1 MTEKILAL
9 LQGGILQPLSFATSG
24 FGAKVATVVDILL
37 VSILFTV
44 LFRFLRRTRATNI
57 LLGFIIVGLGII
69 IARLLNF
76 VTLNLVLTIF
86 FGLLL
91 FATPFLFQPEL
102 RRGLEKLGRKGPFWR
117 SDYDA
122 LDDKGIRSLSE
133 AVESLQEHKHGAL
146 IVLEKKTG
154 LTEYVDTGVVLDAK
168 IGKEVLETIFF
179 PGSPLHDGAVI
190 IRDGYLAAAAC
201 TLPLAEEG
209 SVAGRMGTRHRAAL
223 GISENS
229 DAIAIVVSEER
240 GTISL
245 AADGKMY
252 KVPTPHDLNRMLRKF
267 A

>member
-1 MTEKILAL
+1 M
-9 LQGGILQPLSFATSG
+9 SFTASG
-24 FGAKVATVVDILL
+24 LGAKVATVIDILL
-37 VSILFTV
+37 VAAIFMV

-57 LLGFIIVGLGII
+57 LLGFIIVGFGII
-69 IARLLNF
+69 VARLLNF
-76 VTLNLVLTIF
+76 VTLNLVLTVF

-117 SDYDA
+117 SNYDA
-122 LDDKGIRSLSE
+122 LDDIGIRSLAE
-133 AVESLQEHKHGAL
+133 AVESLQDHKHGAL

-154 LTEYVDTGVVLDAK
+154 LTEYVDTGVLLDAK
-168 IGKEVLETIFF
+168 VSKEILETIFF

-190 IRDGYLAAAAC
+190 IRDGFLAAAAC
-201 TLPLAEEG
+201 TLPLAEEN

-229 DAIAIVVSEER
+229 DALAVVVSEER

-245 AADGKMY
+245 AVDGKMY

>member
-9 LQGGILQPLSFATSG
+9 LQGGILQPLSFTTFG
-24 FGAKVATVVDILL
+24 FGARVATVIDILL
-37 VSILFTV
+37 VAAILTV

-69 IARLLNF
+69 VARLLNF

-91 FATPFLFQPEL
+91 FAMPFLFQPEL

-117 SDYDA
+117 PDYDA
-122 LDDKGIRSLSE
+122 LDDKGIHSLVE
-133 AVESLQEHKHGAL
+133 AVESLQDRKHGAL

-154 LTEYVDTGVVLDAK
+154 LSEYVDTGVLLDAK
-168 IGKEVLETIFF
+168 VSKELLETIFF
-179 PGSPLHDGAVI
+179 TGSPLHDGAVI
-190 IRDGYLAAAAC
+190 IRDGYLTAAAC
-201 TLPLAEEG
+201 TLPLAEEK
-209 SVAGRMGTRHRAAL
+209 SVAGRLGTRHRAAL

-252 KVPTPHDLNRMLRKF
+252 KVPTSHDLNRMLRKF